1 MFFSSLPIGVKIICI
16 VSQAVYHFL
25 VLSVSYL
32 VLEKLENVDQ
42 CSQKLKMTLINPNNQ
57 FTVIAEERNLK
68 IFTFKK
74 LESDSFDLKTT
85 IKLIH

>member
-1 MFFSSLPIGVKIICI
+1 MFFSSLPIGVKIIRI
-16 VSQAVYHFL
+16 VSQVVYHFL

-32 VLEKLENVDQ
+32 VWEKLENVDQ

>member
-16 VSQAVYHFL
+16 VSQVVYHFL

-32 VLEKLENVDQ
+32 VWEKLENVDQ